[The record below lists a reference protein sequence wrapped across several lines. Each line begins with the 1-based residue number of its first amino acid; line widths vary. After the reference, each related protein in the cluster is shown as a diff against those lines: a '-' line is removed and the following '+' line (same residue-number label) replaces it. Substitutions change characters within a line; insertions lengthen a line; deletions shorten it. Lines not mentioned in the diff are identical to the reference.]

1 MIKGLKDI
9 LLSNM
14 EETREVIS
22 QINSYD
28 GSLEFLEYQLN
39 DEDFF
44 NAYFENKPEE
54 AVRAAFYGDYRY
66 MDEYVKF
73 NGYGNLESK
82 SEYQVEKEIKSYID
96 EVVERVEELHQNIW
110 LPSEIEEYFESLED

>member
-1 MIKGLKDI
+1 MIKGLKEI

-22 QINSYD
+22 QISGYD
-28 GSLEFLEYQLN
+28 GSLEFLDYQLN

-44 NAYFENKPEE
+44 NTYFENKPDE

-66 MDEYVKF
+66 MDEYVIV
-73 NGYGNLESK
+73 NGHGNLESK
-82 SEYQVEKEIKSYID
+82 SEWQVNEKIKLYIDDVVEK
-96 EVVERVEELHQNIW
+96 VEELHQNIW